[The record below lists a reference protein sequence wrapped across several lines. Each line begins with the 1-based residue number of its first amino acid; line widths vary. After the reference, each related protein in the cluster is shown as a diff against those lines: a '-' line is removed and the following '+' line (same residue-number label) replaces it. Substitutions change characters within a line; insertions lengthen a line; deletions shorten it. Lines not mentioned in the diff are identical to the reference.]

1 MPYQERHQS
10 ATKPYLIDGRLQDV
24 VAALQAMATN
34 EERYSAPCKSWAKI
48 ISRGME
54 KDAAHWKKV
63 FDEHGEFFWRTGA
76 KDERYALVLRAS
88 KSFAKTFTDEKVTL
102 SEWESKSGPEKSNY
116 TKAPLA
122 DAELKLLIDMALA
135 IHKNTVKDAKS
146 GEFGY
151 LQWLLLWA
159 LLFQPLSGLRRRRSS
174 RISPESY

>member
-116 TKAPLA
+116 TKEPLA

-135 IHKNTVKDAKS
+135 IHENTFERHEIWRS
-146 GEFGY
+146 
-151 LQWLLLWA
+151 WLPPMASFVGA
-159 LLFQPLSGLRRRRSS
+159 LVSAIIGFTAAALFTH
-174 RISPESY
+174 